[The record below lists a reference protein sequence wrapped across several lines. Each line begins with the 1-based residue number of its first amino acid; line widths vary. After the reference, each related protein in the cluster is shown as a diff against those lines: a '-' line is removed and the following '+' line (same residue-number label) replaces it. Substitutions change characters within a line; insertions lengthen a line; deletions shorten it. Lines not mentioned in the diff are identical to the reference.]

1 MDGCLEGGELKGLY
15 ECGWD
20 VIVWEFNPL
29 TNFFLFII
37 FLPLLFFRI
46 NFLFPTWT
54 LWTNIRHDQSGVNTG
69 LREDTQRNF
78 DNVFV

>member
-1 MDGCLEGGELKGLY
+1 MGGRLEGGELMGLY

-20 VIVWEFNPL
+20 VTVSELNPL
-29 TNFFLFII
+29 TNFFLIFIV
-37 FLPLLFFRI
+37 LPLLFFCR